1 MVLQV
6 LRPARRALDPPS
18 GRHYSGGT
26 RGRREAEVPAGK
38 ALTEQ
43 RGEPLSDRTHRE
55 PDGVGPETAGQGGP
69 EGLPGSDRP
78 RVEGSK
84 LRHGAV
90 FFVIGS
96 LAILAGTLALTTGEE
111 TWHGVARFGV
121 WMLVA
126 LFALA
131 ALRTIIEALSLL
143 VLVNRTQDAARIT
156 LLEAVELTLEG
167 YFIWQLIPASA
178 AGVPYQAFLLTR
190 KGVRAGWATAVVVVK
205 GFIPPVFFFCVLL
218 ATLALAL
225 SGWTGPEASFT
236 FVKVVG
242 PLSALP
248 TVFLIVILIFM
259 VKFPTRFD
267 RMVDRLA
274 AAIARRLRGAAAQRV
289 EETRVLIEEES
300 HIFRGALTTMWGEK
314 RLVLL
319 AGTALIVLA
328 FVAEFAVGLFIL
340 WGFGYR
346 GSIIDPMLL
355 QSLLKPILSA
365 SPTPGSVAVG
375 EGGYIGFFA
384 AYLPSHFIGI
394 ALVLWRLVLYFAPM
408 FVGGLLVAKRIR
420 ISGRRILH
428 PESA

>member
-1 MVLQV
+1 MRTYQWFW
-6 LRPARRALDPPS
+6 
-18 GRHYSGGT
+18 
-26 RGRREAEVPAGK
+26 
-38 ALTEQ
+38 
-43 RGEPLSDRTHRE
+43 GEFLSDATHRE
-55 PDGVGPETAGQGGP
+55 PGGVRPGGP
-69 EGLPGSDRP
+69 IGVPEPLPDRP

-84 LRHGAV
+84 LRSGAI

-96 LAILAGTLALTTGEE
+96 LAILAATLALTTGEE

-121 WMLVA
+121 WMLVS

-131 ALRTIIEALSLL
+131 ALRVVLEALSLL
-143 VLVNRTQDAARIT
+143 VLVNETQEAKIS

-167 YFIWQLIPASA
+167 FFIWQLIPVSA

-205 GFIPPVFFFCVLL
+205 GFIPPVFFFSVLM
-218 ATLALAL
+218 ATLVLAIT
-225 SGWTGPEASFT
+225 GWTGTDASLT

-242 PLSALP
+242 PLSSIP
-248 TVFLIVILIFM
+248 TLVLVSILVIM
-259 VKFPTRFD
+259 VRFPLMFD
-267 RMVDRLA
+267 RIVDRLA
-274 AAIARRLRGAAAQRV
+274 AAVARRLSGKAAKRV
-289 EETRVLIEEES
+289 EETRILLEEES
-300 HIFRGALTTMWGEK
+300 HIFREALTTIWSRK
-314 RLVLL
+314 RWVLFG
-319 AGTALIVLA
+319 AMALIVLS
-328 FVAEFAVGLFIL
+328 FIAEFSVGLVIL

-346 GSIIDPMLL
+346 GSIVDPLLL

-394 ALVLWRLVLYFAPM
+394 ALVLWRIVLYFGPM

-420 ISGRRILH
+420 VGGRRMPR